1 MVQVNSKCNT
11 TSEAMSLP
19 LLNLEWYYIIRLG
32 SGFYVFAEEHQISDV

>member
-11 TSEAMSLP
+11 TFEVTSLP
-19 LLNLEWYYIIRLG
+19 LLNLEQYYIICLG